1 MCNPSKGQIKKP
13 YGSSGTLYTPQFP
26 IPYPDDTTCIW
37 TITAPVGKRVKL
49 MFEKFSLPQTPYFLE
64 EPHADGEYC
73 GYEKSMGADLVEI
86 RDGPW
91 PDSKLLGIYCGY
103 KMPFDVYSTGR
114 YLWVKFRSI
123 SDGKTSRGIK
133 APFEAVDPSKL
144 AFFFYGSF
152 QFTYRSDLSQL
163 SIITNVCV
171 IVPMRTKRKNKQ
183 TTKSAVTRDWF
194 SFAGCLVSKKM
205 ARVFWSN
212 S

>member
-1 MCNPSKGQIKKP
+1 
-13 YGSSGTLYTPQFP
+13 
-26 IPYPDDTTCIW
+26 
-37 TITAPVGKRVKL
+37 

-73 GYEKSMGADLVEI
+73 GYDESMGADLVEI

-91 PDSKLLGIYCGY
+91 PDSRLLGIYCGY
-103 KMPFDVYSTGR
+103 KVPFDVFSTGR

-133 APFEAVDPSKL
+133 APFDAVDPSKL
-144 AFFFYGSF
+144 AFVFYGSF

-183 TTKSAVTRDWF
+183 STKSAVTRDWF